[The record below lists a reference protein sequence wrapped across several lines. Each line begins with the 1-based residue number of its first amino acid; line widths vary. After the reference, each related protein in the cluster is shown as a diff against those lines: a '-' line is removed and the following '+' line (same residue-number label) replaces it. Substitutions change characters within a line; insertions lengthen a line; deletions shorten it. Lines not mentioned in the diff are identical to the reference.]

1 MSDSSPWLFGK
12 NLQQDT
18 RRETE
23 GHLHVEGQLLG
34 IESGVVGIR
43 GAAAY
48 WLVGPGSVLWLPPRF
63 CHEARSHGAVAGW
76 SLYVC
81 PGACADLPQEPFLAE
96 CSRLLGA
103 QAERLSQ
110 TAEGSQ
116 WSPPVAR
123 LAESFWDE
131 FLSVPRRNASLPFP
145 QSSRLGRVTEVL
157 CANPADRRAQK
168 DWAALAGLSVR
179 SFVRHFTAETQ
190 MPFSIWKQR
199 LRILN
204 AQERLVRGETV
215 TSVAFS
221 VGYES
226 LGAFAEAFKKNTGL
240 SPSDY
245 GKQRSVRHLG

>member
-1 MSDSSPWLFGK
+1 M
-12 NLQQDT
+12 
-18 RRETE
+18 
-23 GHLHVEGQLLG
+23 
-34 IESGVVGIR
+34 
-43 GAAAY
+43 
-48 WLVGPGSVLWLPPRF
+48 
-63 CHEARSHGAVAGW
+63 
-76 SLYVC
+76 
-81 PGACADLPQEPFLAE
+81 
-96 CSRLLGA
+96 
-103 QAERLSQ
+103 
-110 TAEGSQ
+110 
-116 WSPPVAR
+116 
-123 LAESFWDE
+123 
-131 FLSVPRRNASLPFP
+131 
-145 QSSRLGRVTEVL
+145 TEVL